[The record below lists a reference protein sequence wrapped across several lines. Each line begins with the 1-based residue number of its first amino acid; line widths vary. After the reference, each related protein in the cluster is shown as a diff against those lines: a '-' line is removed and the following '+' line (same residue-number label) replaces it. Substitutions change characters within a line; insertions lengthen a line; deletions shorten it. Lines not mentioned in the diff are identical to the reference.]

1 MSLIG
6 DRIFQ
11 LKNALPNG
19 VTLIA
24 VSKYHPNEDILSAYQ
39 AGQRIFGENIVQELC
54 QKALALPQ
62 DIEWHFIGHLQKNKV
77 KYIAPFISMI
87 HSVDSFDL
95 LKEINKYAQKNQRTI
110 SCLLQIHIAQEEA
123 KFGFLPQKC
132 IEMLQS
138 DNWRELSNVSI
149 CGIMGIATNTEN
161 KLQIQNEFKALSDL
175 FCKIKSKHFNN
186 SEDFN
191 CCSWGMSNDYQIAIK
206 EGSNMVRIGTLIFGE
221 RIYNK

>member
-87 HSVDSFDL
+87 HSVNLRDYGHCH
-95 LKEINKYAQKNQRTI
+95 KY
-110 SCLLQIHIAQEEA
+110 
-123 KFGFLPQKC
+123 
-132 IEMLQS
+132 
-138 DNWRELSNVSI
+138 
-149 CGIMGIATNTEN
+149 
-161 KLQIQNEFKALSDL
+161 
-175 FCKIKSKHFNN
+175 
-186 SEDFN
+186 
-191 CCSWGMSNDYQIAIK
+191 
-206 EGSNMVRIGTLIFGE
+206 
-221 RIYNK
+221 